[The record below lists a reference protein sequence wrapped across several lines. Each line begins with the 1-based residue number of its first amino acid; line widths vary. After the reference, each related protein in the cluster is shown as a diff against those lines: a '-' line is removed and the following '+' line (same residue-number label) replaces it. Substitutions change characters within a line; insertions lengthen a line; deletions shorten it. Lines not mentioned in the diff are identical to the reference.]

1 MWQELLTALS
11 LFLVI
16 EGMIPFISPFKYRNF
31 VERMSH
37 LEDTNLRFMGLISM
51 LIGLLLLFFIKA

>member
-11 LFLVI
+11 LFLLI
-16 EGMIPFISPFKYRNF
+16 EGMIPFISPSKYRNF
-31 VERMSH
+31 VERMSQ
-37 LEDTNLRFMGLISM
+37 LEDTNLRFIGLISM

>member
-16 EGMIPFISPFKYRNF
+16 EGMIPFISPSKYRNL
-31 VERMSH
+31 VERMSQ
-37 LEDTNLRFMGLISM
+37 LEDTNLRFIGLISM